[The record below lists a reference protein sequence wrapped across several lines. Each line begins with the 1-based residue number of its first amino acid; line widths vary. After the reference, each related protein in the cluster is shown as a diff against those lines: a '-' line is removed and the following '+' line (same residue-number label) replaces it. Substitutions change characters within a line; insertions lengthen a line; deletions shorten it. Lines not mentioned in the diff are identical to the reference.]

1 MKAQNISRQDYE
13 IGGLEIGPDWQG
25 NVLDTLPLVQMMRE
39 VGVRFEGA
47 GRGGMVSQRRNEYS
61 CKDSS
66 SPDILFAVKTCEA
79 YHHTRVPV
87 IKNTWGKYAKHVTF
101 FSDKQDQEIP
111 TVNFPNLV
119 EPKVKTMF
127 GCNKTLSILKH
138 FLEQYPHHDWLVL
151 VDDDTILSVA
161 RVRSMISCYRDQ
173 LKPVIIGNYN
183 LIPILMVTLC

>member
-1 MKAQNISRQDYE
+1 MQAQNISRQDYE
-13 IGGLEIGPDWQG
+13 LGGLEIGPDWQG
-25 NVLDTLPLVQMMRE
+25 PVLDTLPLVQMMRE
-39 VGVRFEGA
+39 VGVRFQGV

-101 FSDKQDQEIP
+101 FSDKQDEEIP

-119 EPKVKTMF
+119 EPKVKTLF

-161 RVRSMISCYRDQ
+161 RVRDMVSCYKNMEQ
-173 LKPVIIGNYN
+173 P
-183 LIPILMVTLC
+183 LILGKWE

>member
-1 MKAQNISRQDYE
+1 M
-13 IGGLEIGPDWQG
+13 G
-25 NVLDTLPLVQMMRE
+25 E
-39 VGVRFEGA
+39 VGVRFQGV
-47 GRGGMVSQRRNEYS
+47 GKGGMVSQRRNEYS

-101 FSDKQDQEIP
+101 FSDKQDEEIP

-119 EPKVKTMF
+119 EPKVKTLF
-127 GCNKTLSILKH
+127 GCSKTLSILKH

-161 RVRSMISCYRDQ
+161 RVRDMISCYKNMEQ
-173 LKPVIIGNYN
+173 P
-183 LIPILMVTLC
+183 LILGKWE